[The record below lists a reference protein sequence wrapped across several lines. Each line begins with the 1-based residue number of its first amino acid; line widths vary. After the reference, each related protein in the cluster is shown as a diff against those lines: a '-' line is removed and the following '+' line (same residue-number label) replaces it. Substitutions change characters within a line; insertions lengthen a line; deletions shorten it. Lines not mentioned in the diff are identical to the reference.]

1 MLPTVLNLA
10 SDPVANVRFNVAK
23 TLNKMCPHVGSS
35 ALQTQ
40 VKPALEK
47 LIQDTD
53 CDVKFFS
60 AEALE
65 SKLNGPRLEILKLVW
80 RELILYSFIYRV
92 HSSYVKSTM

>member
-47 LIQDTD
+47 LNQDAD
-53 CDVKFFS
+53 SDVKFFS

-65 SKLNGPRLEILKLVW
+65 SKLNDPNFASD
-80 RELILYSFIYRV
+80 LIQ
-92 HSSYVKSTM
+92 